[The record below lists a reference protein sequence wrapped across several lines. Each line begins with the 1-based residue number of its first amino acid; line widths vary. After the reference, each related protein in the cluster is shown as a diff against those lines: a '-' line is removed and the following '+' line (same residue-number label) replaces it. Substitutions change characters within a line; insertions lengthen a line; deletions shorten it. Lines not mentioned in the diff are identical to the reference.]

1 MRSWTQD
8 QHFWESLLLFLQ
20 SLVLQQL
27 HAEPKYNLFMPGHG
41 GLALDQ
47 LSAAS

>member
-1 MRSWTQD
+1 MRSWRQD
-8 QHFWESLLLFLQ
+8 QHFWERLLLFLQ

-27 HAEPKYNLFMPGHG
+27 HAEHRYNLFMPGHRD
-41 GLALDQ
+41 LALDL